1 MGYFLLAALI
11 SITSVPVLANDFGV
25 SINIGQPGFYGQ
37 INLGSNYPVPRLIY
51 PNPVL
56 AMPPAIAVQQQPIYL
71 HVPPGHAKR
80 WNKYCY
86 RYNACNQPVYFIQ
99 RDWYNNVY
107 VPQYHSQG
115 NYPGGQQYYDSGRQQ
130 YYDNDGDHSRDR
142 SQRYYDSS
150 RQHSH
155 DDYQD
160 RRNDR
165 DNHGRGNDKHR
176 GKHDQGNHDRRE
188 QDRGNRRDRD

>member
-11 SITSVPVLANDFGV
+11 SITSTPVLANDFGV

-37 INLGSNYPVPRLIY
+37 INLGSNYPMPQLIY

-56 AMPPAIAVQQQPIYL
+56 VMSPAIAVQQQPIYL
-71 HVPPGHAKR
+71 YVPPGHAKR

-99 RDWYNNVY
+99 REWYNNVY
-107 VPQYHSQG
+107 VPHYHSQN
-115 NYPGGQQYYDSGRQQ
+115 NYPGGQQYYDSGRQ
-130 YYDNDGDHSRDR
+130 YYDNDGDH

-155 DDYQD
+155 DNYQD

-188 QDRGNRRDRD
+188 QDRGNR